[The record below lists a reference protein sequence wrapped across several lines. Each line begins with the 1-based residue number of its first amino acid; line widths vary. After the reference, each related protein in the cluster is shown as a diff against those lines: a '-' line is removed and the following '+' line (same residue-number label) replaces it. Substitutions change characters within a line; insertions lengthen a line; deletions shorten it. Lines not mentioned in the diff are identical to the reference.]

1 MTQPQASL
9 LWAPLS
15 GPEQLNSTT
24 AVCFLSY
31 SGLWSRK
38 ERREDMLEGR
48 PPYLVSQFAHL

>member
-31 SGLWSRK
+31 PGLWSRK

>member
-9 LWAPLS
+9 LWTPLS

-31 SGLWSRK
+31 PGLWSRK

-48 PPYLVSQFAHL
+48 LPYLVPQFAHL